1 MKRWSAHALSA
12 TTLLVAAAT
21 LAAGTMGTAQA
32 SPSASPSAVVRAMA
46 PADDPTPDEQAA
58 LRQVAT
64 AIWGADLANGWDM
77 NSAVADVLSQA
88 THEILRCSEAFSAVP
103 RPAGW
108 VPGLGYLVKYAKNLY
123 DYFQAVKGNRTYRT
137 CVVGVAY
144 DYRTQMDMASQG
156 L

>member
-1 MKRWSAHALSA
+1 MKRWSARAL
-12 TTLLVAAAT
+12 TMTAALTAGVT
-21 LAAGTMGTAQA
+21 LAAGPVAAAAA
-32 SPSASPSAVVRAMA
+32 SPSTVAGVAA
-46 PADDPTPDEQAA
+46 PADDPAPDEQAA

-64 AIWGADLANGWDM
+64 AIWGADLANGWEM

-88 THEILRCSEAFSAVP
+88 THEILRCSEAFSLVP
-103 RPAGW
+103 KPPGW
-108 VPGLGYLVKYAKNLY
+108 LPGPLYLVKYAKNLY
-123 DYFQAVKGNRTYRT
+123 DYFNAVKGSRTYRT